1 MTSIAPH
8 NKNLEQW
15 IKQLDNTRLP
25 VYKAH
30 RERALHILQSPN
42 KSLRDI
48 AQVIS
53 QAPTIAFIIMREA
66 NRGHSSLS
74 EPVQTLENALS
85 RLGLQRCATLLRSL
99 IDDEETSIPFALRQV
114 WLIGQHLNV
123 QAMGLFSTRMARFW
137 HEIHWGSL
145 LFLSPSW
152 PLLTRYPEFF
162 TEWERRVLGNNEPAV
177 DVERELLGMPLT
189 TLCLGLAQHW
199 KLPNWIIEGYSLLS
213 DNPHMLVKAL
223 HIARKIEQPLLQQ
236 QKLDQLPALNSW
248 LNRPANTLVFTCGLV
263 MAAHSSWGTEQC
275 IRWQR
280 LISLYLKDDLATV
293 QQTTHQLA
301 VSHARQQSNRDLW
314 HPAQALLW
322 PWHTQRLR
330 EPSTSADRY
339 APSSEDLIQWRIHCT
354 ELVRTPCP
362 FSNPVQLIERISLA
376 LQACGLQ
383 RICIM
388 TLDQQAHYAKVSHLY
403 GIHAKQL
410 PNTFAL
416 GTTPAIK
423 HFTTQPTHLL
433 IDDSN
438 ASRINTQLPAELISV
453 FADTHWMLASLS
465 NGNRVAMLIA
475 VDQFTTALHPVTIQG
490 LKKTLEYIQRA
501 LVLFSSRKR

>member
-1 MTSIAPH
+1 M
-8 NKNLEQW
+8 L
-15 IKQLDNTRLP
+15 
-25 VYKAH
+25 
-30 RERALHILQSPN
+30 
-42 KSLRDI
+42 
-48 AQVIS
+48 
-53 QAPTIAFIIMREA
+53 F
-66 NRGHSSLS
+66 
-74 EPVQTLENALS
+74 
-85 RLGLQRCATLLRSL
+85 RS
-99 IDDEETSIPFALRQV
+99 
-114 WLIGQHLNV
+114 
-123 QAMGLFSTRMARFW
+123 
-137 HEIHWGSL
+137 
-145 LFLSPSW
+145 
-152 PLLTRYPEFF
+152 
-162 TEWERRVLGNNEPAV
+162 PAV
-177 DVERELLGMPLT
+177 DVEHELLGMPLT

-213 DNPHMLVKAL
+213 DNPQMLVKAL

-248 LNRPANTLVFTCGLV
+248 LNRPANTLVFSCGLV

-301 VSHARQQSNRDLW
+301 VSHARRQSNHDLW

-330 EPSTSADRY
+330 QPSTSADRY
-339 APSSEDLIQWRIHCT
+339 APSNEDLKQWRIHCT
-354 ELVRTPCP
+354 ELVRTPCA

-388 TLDQQAHYAKVSHLY
+388 TLDQQAQYAKVSHVH
-403 GIHAKQL
+403 GINAKEL
-410 PNTFAL
+410 PSTFAL

-423 HFTTQPTHLL
+423 HFMTQPTHLL

-438 ASRINTQLPAELISV
+438 APRINPQLPAELISI
-453 FADTHWMLASLS
+453 FADTHWVLASLS

-475 VDQFTTALHPVTIQG
+475 ADQFTTALHPVTIQG